1 MRYYP
6 ELRRGRR
13 LSEEM
18 ELAIG
23 AARMRLCGIAGR
35 GEFWG
40 QGRHGDRTYIADLT
54 MYIYSGSKYS
64 KTMTYIAWLGALE
77 RPGT

>member
-1 MRYYP
+1 MCYYP

-35 GEFWG
+35 PQRGEFWG
-40 QGRHGDRTYIADLT
+40 QSRHGDRTYIADIT

-64 KTMTYIAWLGALE
+64 KTMT
-77 RPGT
+77 